1 TVIDHIRLR
10 PPLFLFLND
19 PPPTVIYTLS
29 LHDALPIWPVRRLI
43 ISTSGWM
50 TSPSEPRRSPANP
63 GRSFGHVAGRWNFS
77 PAPVSAEDD
86 ANLASLR
93 WSGHLPSPLRAPG
106 GRRSGDVL
114 VGAARPAFAAD
125 ARAG

>member
-77 PAPVSAEDD
+77 PAPVSAERSEEHTLNSSHLGISYAVFCLKKKK
-86 ANLASLR
+86 ANKYLI
-93 WSGHLPSPLRAPG
+93 
-106 GRRSGDVL
+106 DKVL
-114 VGAARPAFAAD
+114 S
-125 ARAG
+125 